1 MPRKDA
7 TSSHPFVFLWSV
19 LARTNEAMSEQK
31 YYGAFVNYGDSANL
45 LVCRVTQQSGGTYA
59 FDFKHC
65 WAIKRE
71 EKQFVVEHHTK
82 LSFEEELRTI
92 KSASVAARCKAEELG
107 KTIEQ
112 LLKKVYTAKEIAV
125 TQLFVSNLEGLF

>member
-1 MPRKDA
+1 
-7 TSSHPFVFLWSV
+7 
-19 LARTNEAMSEQK
+19 MSEQN
-31 YYGAFVNYGDSANL
+31 YYGAFVNYGDSADL
-45 LVCRVTQQSGGTYA
+45 LVCRVTKQSDASFA

-71 EKQFVVEHHTK
+71 EKQFVVEHHK
-82 LSFEEELRTI
+82 ELSFEEELRTL
-92 KSASVAARCKAEELG
+92 KSASVAVRCKAEELG

-125 TQLFVSNLEGLF
+125 TQLFVSSLTGLF